1 MKSTTSFFPARARA
15 LGWAFAALLCGPAQA
30 QVAVVMAPGA
40 ASISKE
46 QVANLYLGR
55 SAELRLFDLPEG
67 HATRDLFYK
76 KAAERDPAQVKA
88 VWSRIVF
95 SGRGMPPREM
105 ADAAA
110 VKKAVAA
117 DPKAV
122 GYIDKAAVDAS
133 VKVVLLLE

>member
-1 MKSTTSFFPARARA
+1 MKSTSVLLARASA
-15 LGWAFAALLCGPAQA
+15 LGWAVAALLCGHAQA

-40 ASISKE
+40 ASISRE

-95 SGRGMPPREM
+95 SGRGTPPREM

-110 VKKAVAA
+110 IKKAVAA

-122 GYIDKAAVDAS
+122 GYIDKSAVDAS